1 MAVPGAARTRKGLTR
16 TAVVFLV
23 AAVVFAGLALLL
35 LLSVN
40 RSNFGFYQVVI
51 VQLPLSALGTGW
63 TAAFLFR
70 ARAVV
75 SGEYI
80 DGWALP
86 GWRRTANIG
95 SLVIL
100 VVAIVIAIIFL
111 VYPLING
118 VAAPAASPLF
128 QVPGLILGCLFGD
141 LPRSVV
147 RKLERDS
154 DQARSRG
161 GWPGH

>member
-1 MAVPGAARTRKGLTR
+1 M
-16 TAVVFLV
+16 V
-23 AAVVFAGLALLL
+23 AAVFFAGLALLI

-40 RSNFGFYQVVI
+40 RSSFGFYQVLV
-51 VQLPLSALGTGW
+51 VQLPLSALGFGW

-70 ARAVV
+70 VRAVV
-75 SGEYI
+75 SGDHI

-95 SLVIL
+95 SLLIL
-100 VVAIVIAIIFL
+100 VVAVVFALIFM

-118 VAAPAASPLF
+118 VPESAASPLF
-128 QVPGLILGCLFGD
+128 QVPGLIVGCIFGD

-161 GWPGH
+161 GWPGP